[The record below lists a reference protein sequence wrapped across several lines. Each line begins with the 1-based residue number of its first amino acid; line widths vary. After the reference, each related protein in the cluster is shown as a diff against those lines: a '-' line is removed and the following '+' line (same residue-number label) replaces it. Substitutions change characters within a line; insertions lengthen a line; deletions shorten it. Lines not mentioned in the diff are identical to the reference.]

1 MYMILYYDSRIREII
16 VKRWAEDHVP
26 NLEGRVEV
34 NIPDNEI
41 DSYDS
46 FTLKDPK
53 IPIAYKNA
61 IAQELYD
68 KESEVVKAKVRA
80 QREAWHENGETVRTN
95 DDGIRLEL
103 VREYD
108 KYAHGLWQYPL

>member
-1 MYMILYYDSRIREII
+1 MYMILYYDSRIRE
-16 VKRWAEDHVP
+16 VVVERWSKDRVLS
-26 NLEGRVEV
+26 LEGRAEV
-34 NIPDNEI
+34 NIPENEI

-53 IPIAYKNA
+53 IPVAYKNA

-68 KESEVVKAKVRA
+68 KESEATKAEVRA
-80 QREAWHENGETVRTN
+80 QREIWRENGETVRT
-95 DDGIRLEL
+95 DDNEIRLEL

-108 KYAHGLWQYPL
+108 KYAHGSRQYPL